1 MIDTSKPMS
10 SAQKKNINLQVSE
23 ENMAPADLSQ
33 ESNNDSHQLPVE
45 IKSGE
50 QNYHNDSN
58 DEDLSEE
65 SIQISV
71 RNGFIRKVYSIL
83 SVQLIITF
91 GTVFLFQIPFLK
103 SIVHTNQNAAGNILI
118 FCSFAF
124 LALFLILACNRNL
137 SRTVPYNYYFLFA
150 ITLVE
155 SLACGI
161 ISSLYSFQIVATALA
176 LTIISTVAIT
186 FYACTTKTNFSY
198 CRMGMFIVFSQ
209 LFMIGLIASLFR
221 LHALYALYTFGMTIM
236 IGIYLVYDTQLI
248 MGKFGVAYSVDDYIF
263 ATLEIYMDIIR
274 LSLLILRIVSKFSR
288 RN

>member
-1 MIDTSKPMS
+1 MMKINKPA
-10 SAQKKNINLQVSE
+10 SAANKDSTTLEVSD
-23 ENMAPADLSQ
+23 ENMAPAETSHEVNNESQ
-33 ESNNDSHQLPVE
+33 HIPVE
-45 IKSGE
+45 IKS
-50 QNYHNDSN
+50 N
-58 DEDLSEE
+58 DEELSEE

-91 GTVFLFQIPFLK
+91 GAVFLFQIP
-103 SIVHTNQNAAGNILI
+103 SIKLFIFKNQSLAGNTLI
-118 FCSFAF
+118 FCSLTF
-124 LALFLILACNRNL
+124 LTLFLVLVCNRNL
-137 SRTVPYNYYFLFA
+137 SRTVPYNYYILFA
-150 ITLVE
+150 ITLCE

-176 LTIISTVAIT
+176 LTIISTLAIT

-198 CRMGMFIVFSQ
+198 YRMGMLIVFSQ
-209 LFMIGLIASLFR
+209 IFMIGLIASLFR
-221 LHALYALYTFGMTIM
+221 LQALYALYTFLMTLM

-248 MGKFGVAYSVDDYIF
+248 MGKFGVGYSVDDYIF

-274 LSLLILRIVSKFSR
+274 LFLLILRIVAKFSR